1 MRSLPL
7 ENDIIVSFKK
17 GDPDALQ
24 SLLKQFY
31 NPLCLFA
38 ERLLADR
45 AAAEDIVG
53 ESFIKLWHKRTDFET
68 VQNIKAFMYI
78 TVRNACLNYL
88 KQSKRDSLSKKQ
100 LAYLTGEKEEFVL
113 NEMIRAEVLKEI
125 MNEINNLPEQC
136 GKVLKLGYLEGLK
149 NQEIANLLNI
159 SVHTVKNQ
167 KARAI
172 QLLKLRLSNRDLM
185 SFLLL
190 CSLLGIT
197 SDNSQNMNLPA

>member
-1 MRSLPL
+1 MRSLPV
-7 ENDIIVSFKK
+7 ENDIIVSFKN
-17 GDPDALQ
+17 GGPDALQ
-24 SLLKQFY
+24 TLLKHFY

-38 ERLLADR
+38 DRLLADR

-68 VQNIKAFMYI
+68 LQNIKAFMYI

-88 KQSKRDSLSKKQ
+88 KRAKRDSLSKKQ
-100 LAYLTGEKEEFVL
+100 LAYLTGEKEEFIL

-125 MNEINNLPEQC
+125 MHEINNLPEQC

-149 NQEIANLLNI
+149 NQEIAALLNI

-172 QLLKLRLSNRDLM
+172 QLLKLRLGGRDLT

-190 CSLLGIT
+190 FSLLRIT
-197 SDNSQNMNLPA
+197 SDNCQNMSIPA

>member
-7 ENDIIVSFKK
+7 DNDIIASFRK
-17 GDPDALQ
+17 GVPDALQ

-31 NPLCLFA
+31 SPLCLFA
-38 ERLLADR
+38 ERLLGDS

-53 ESFIKLWHKRTDFET
+53 ESFVKLWNKRTNFESL
-68 VQNIKAFMYI
+68 QNIKAFMYI
-78 TVRNACLNYL
+78 TVRNACLNHL
-88 KQSKRDSLSKKQ
+88 KQAKRDSLSKKQ

-125 MNEINNLPEQC
+125 MQEINNLPEQC
-136 GKVLKLGYLEGLK
+136 RKVLKMGYLEGMK
-149 NQEIANLLNI
+149 NQEIADLLNI

-172 QLLKLRLSNRDLM
+172 QLLKIRLRDRDLM
-185 SFLLL
+185 TLLLL
-190 CSLLGIT
+190 CSFLRST
-197 SDNSQNMNLPA
+197 SDHCQNLPLPA

>member
-1 MRSLPL
+1 MRSVPL
-7 ENDIIVSFKK
+7 ENDIIVSLRK
-17 GDPDALQ
+17 GGPDALQ

-38 ERLLADR
+38 DRLLADR
-45 AAAEDIVG
+45 AASEDIVG
-53 ESFIKLWHKRTDFET
+53 EAFVKLWQKRTNFET
-68 VQNIKAFMYI
+68 LQNLKAFMYI
-78 TVRNACLNYL
+78 TVRNACLNHL
-88 KQSKRDSLSKKQ
+88 KQAKRDSLNQKQ

-125 MNEINNLPEQC
+125 MQEINNLPEQC
-136 GKVLKLGYLEGLK
+136 GKVLKMGYLEGLK

-172 QLLKLRLSNRDLM
+172 QLLKTRLRNRDLM
-185 SFLLL
+185 TFLSL
-190 CSLLGIT
+190 CTFLSDT
-197 SDNSQNMNLPA
+197 SDSCQNMHLPA

>member
-7 ENDIIVSFKK
+7 SNDIIDTFQK
-17 GDPDALQ
+17 GGPDALQ

-38 ERLLADR
+38 DRLLADS

-53 ESFIKLWHKRTDFET
+53 ESFIKLWNKRTDFESM
-68 VQNIKAFMYI
+68 QNIKAFMYI
-78 TVRNACLNYL
+78 TVRNACLNHL
-88 KQSKRDSLSKKQ
+88 KQAKRDSLSKKQ
-100 LAYLTGEKEEFVL
+100 LAYITGDKEEFVL

-125 MNEINNLPEQC
+125 MHAINNLPEQC
-136 GKVLKLGYLEGLK
+136 GKVLRLGYLEGLK
-149 NQEIANLLNI
+149 NQEIADLMQI

-172 QLLKLRLSNRDLM
+172 QLLKIKLRDRDLM

-190 CSLLGIT
+190 CTLLRAT
-197 SDNSQNMNLPA
+197 SDNCQNLQLPA